1 MARPKAQRTV
11 KAVPDETQEVE
22 TVQVAKLEA
31 TIELPEGET
40 DVSIAL
46 PEPEMQTTPAP
57 DIPTGY
63 MAREIVWP
71 AHFWR
76 VFDKQAAR
84 GGLTTSKYLERLL
97 QHMARE

>member
-22 TVQVAKLEA
+22 PVQESGPNIITDDPGNIGVTVPDGAVPA
-31 TIELPEGET
+31 
-40 DVSIAL
+40 
-46 PEPEMQTTPAP
+46 EP
-57 DIPTGY
+57 IPTGY